1 MSKIYVTYLVVLN
14 LPRIFLQGMD
24 CCSDLAI
31 AFHYVQPRDMY
42 ALEYLIYHLRPH
54 GWDSLSFL
62 QSNTQLNE
70 PPTLQE
76 TLKKHNKQII
86 NSKDKI
92 ISN

>member
-1 MSKIYVTYLVVLN
+1 
-14 LPRIFLQGMD
+14 MD

-86 NSKDKI
+86 NSKNKA
-92 ISN
+92 ISNN